1 MGALAT
7 TLTAQWKK
15 VLEDYHHT
23 MEQGSSRE
31 GGAGAQPQGG
41 FMDNQSWS
49 SESEEERV
57 AVPREEGSPLNS
69 SEEFDLGF

>member
-1 MGALAT
+1 MC
-7 TLTAQWKK
+7 
-15 VLEDYHHT
+15 EDHHT
-23 MEQGSSRE
+23 RGGQGSSRE

-41 FMDNQSWS
+41 FMDDLSYP

-57 AVPREEGSPLNS
+57 AVPREEASPQNT

>member
-7 TLTAQWKK
+7 TLTAQWRK

-41 FMDNQSWS
+41 FMDNLSCP

-57 AVPREEGSPLNS
+57 AVPREEASPLNT
-69 SEEFDLGF
+69 SEEFYLGF